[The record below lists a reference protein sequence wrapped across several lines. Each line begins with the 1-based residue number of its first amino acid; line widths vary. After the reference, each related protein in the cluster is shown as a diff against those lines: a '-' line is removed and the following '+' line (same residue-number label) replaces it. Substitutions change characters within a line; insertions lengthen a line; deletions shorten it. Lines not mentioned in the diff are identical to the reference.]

1 MSTFEEI
8 INATYLEG
16 DGSYLEGEEAAIEQ
30 VAVYEDE
37 MVKVYNVIN
46 KMTDQ
51 ILGVVAYPESVV
63 DALRQV
69 ADEIEDTFGDH
80 DEA

>member
-1 MSTFEEI
+1 MSTFKEI
-8 INATYLEG
+8 I

-30 VAVYEDE
+30 VAVYDDE

-69 ADEIEDTFGDH
+69 ADEIEDTFGDD

>member
-1 MSTFEEI
+1 MSTFKEI
-8 INATYLEG
+8 I

-30 VAVYEDE
+30 VAVYDDE

-69 ADEIEDTFGDH
+69 ADEIEDTLGDD